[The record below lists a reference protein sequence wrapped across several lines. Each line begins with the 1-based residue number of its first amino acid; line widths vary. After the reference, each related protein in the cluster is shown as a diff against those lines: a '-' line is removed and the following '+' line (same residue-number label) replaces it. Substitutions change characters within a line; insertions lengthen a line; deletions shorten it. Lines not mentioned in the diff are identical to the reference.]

1 MKDFFAISL
10 MLLLNV
16 IDILTTKASDNCLR
30 EHEIKQLKKEEKC
43 ATISQG
49 DSKQMQWEQCLKQL
63 AVNLE
68 HSCYGLGISKVIAI
82 KSKSSMWNSVL
93 KRLR

>member
-1 MKDFFAISL
+1 MKDFFVISL

-16 IDILTTKASDNCLR
+16 MDILTTKASDNCLR
-30 EHEIKQLKKEEKC
+30 EHEIKQLKKEGKC
-43 ATISQG
+43 ATISEG

-68 HSCYGLGISKVIAI
+68 HSCYGLGISKVVYH
-82 KSKSSMWNSVL
+82 KMKNPLCGMCVSM
-93 KRLR
+93 

>member
-1 MKDFFAISL
+1 
-10 MLLLNV
+10 MLLSNV
-16 IDILTTKASDNCLR
+16 MDILPTKASDNCLR
-30 EHEIKQLKKEEKC
+30 EHEIKQLKKEGKC

-68 HSCYGLGISKVIAI
+68 HSCYGLGISKVIYH
-82 KSKSSMWNSVL
+82 KMEKPLCGMCVSM
-93 KRLR
+93 